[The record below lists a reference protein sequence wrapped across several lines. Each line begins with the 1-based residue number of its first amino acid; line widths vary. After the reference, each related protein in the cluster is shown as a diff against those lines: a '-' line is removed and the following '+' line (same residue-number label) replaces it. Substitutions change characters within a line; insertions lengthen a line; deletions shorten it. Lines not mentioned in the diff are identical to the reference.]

1 MKKISL
7 SLALIPLM
15 LSSNT
20 LAASIVDSK
29 DFKFD
34 LFGNVEAF
42 YANANSM
49 YKYGYMH
56 NSLQAQSNIGL
67 AARSNLSSNLDAI
80 AMYSFDS
87 YKSSAETLTSA
98 EYLYA
103 GIDAYNYGQL
113 LIGRGDSAY
122 YTIIGANDIF
132 DFIKSRNQN
141 YYNALGEQRDSQLMY
156 SLSALNSDLRISYQF
171 ATDNTKD
178 ELLSVEKSF
187 AIAIYNQITDY
198 ISFAYGLEYVE
209 YDYSNAQRN
218 QINNDFFSK
227 LLKYD
232 YGIADKRVGDSL
244 SYGLNLSYGYLGSG
258 LYLSFIYSST
268 NYEYLKHHLDSYDL
282 VAAYYFDN
290 GIDLKLG
297 YQTQRYDNNNLISD
311 IALGLGYKVNNN
323 FYLYAE
329 ALLDMSD
336 KEHIA
341 YDTKSKYYYDGS
353 QYVAGAKFIF

>member
-1 MKKISL
+1 MKK
-7 SLALIPLM
+7 LALTLLPLVAV
-15 LSSNT
+15 SDV
-20 LAASIVDSK
+20 LAANIIDTK

-42 YANANSM
+42 YANHNSM
-49 YKYGYMH
+49 YQYGYKH
-56 NSLQAQSNIGL
+56 NGIQAQSNIGIATRGTL
-67 AARSNLSSNLDAI
+67 TQDLDAI

-87 YKSSAETLTSA
+87 YKNSDKTLTQA
-98 EYLYA
+98 EYAYV

-141 YYNALGEQRDSQLMY
+141 YYNALGEQRNSQLMY
-156 SLSALNSDLRISYQF
+156 SLSALNSDLRLSYQF
-171 ATDNTKD
+171 ATDNSKED
-178 ELLSVEKSF
+178 LLSVEKSF
-187 AIAIYNQITDY
+187 SIAIYNQITDF

-209 YDYSNAQRN
+209 YDYSNVQRN
-218 QINNDFFSK
+218 QVNSNFFNK

-232 YGIADKRVGDSL
+232 YGVADKRVGDSL
-244 SYGLNLSYGYLGSG
+244 TYGVNLSYGYVGSG
-258 LYLSFIYSST
+258 LYLSLIYSST

-282 VAAYYFDN
+282 VGTYYFDN
-290 GIDLKLG
+290 GINIKLG

-311 IALGLGYKVNNN
+311 IALGLGYKINQN
-323 FYLYAE
+323 FYIYAE
-329 ALLDMSD
+329 ALLDVTD
-336 KEHIA
+336 KEQIA
-341 YDTKSKYYYDGS
+341 YDSENKYFYDGS